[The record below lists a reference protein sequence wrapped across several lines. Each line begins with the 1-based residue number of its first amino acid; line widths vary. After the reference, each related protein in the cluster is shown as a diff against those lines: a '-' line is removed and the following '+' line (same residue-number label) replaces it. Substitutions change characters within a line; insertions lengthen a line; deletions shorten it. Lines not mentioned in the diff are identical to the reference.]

1 MKKVLVLLVGLGLVI
16 SCDKEEALDDSSNT
30 FDTTSIMAIV
40 ESGNNNTSRDVNRP
54 GSVLNWIETIE
65 ITADHVGT
73 IGGTYKVS
81 DTYTMVD
88 DGSGEENFI
97 LENVALGENK
107 FEAFAK
113 SYQEDA
119 AEEFVWV
126 ENKADAPWEWVD
138 AQRGRAPNTNFRDT
152 DNDPQ
157 LIYENPSAG
166 QNAVNFDM
174 MAESGRLIVAVK
186 LSDEIRNDISSNF
199 VYGRYTVTYADVTT
213 GTTSANVA
221 FNGDDDNLAD
231 DGIHTDRSDDL
242 LTFYFSDNDKS
253 LKGACVKFDFDVCDT
268 NPYVTNAFSRQ
279 ICIPENGQ
287 SIGCVFEVGKDA
299 VVEDVTDFNF
309 TFDWQELDCNP
320 CASDNYVTTVP
331 APTTV
336 EDLIAELCDSTPS
349 DSDNRLEGSRTMT
362 SYLNRLSVVLGD
374 STIDQSLL
382 DNGGVTVKD
391 IKNFIDPNSNVVLN
405 PNSGF
410 FLLTNGTNAS
420 VTLQVRVDDIDYEIN
435 LGDETSLM
443 VKIKKG
449 SAVNQIKLSD
459 NSVFFIEATDNY
471 VISNAGYDGCN

>member
-1 MKKVLVLLVGLGLVI
+1 MKKVLLLLVGLGLVV

-107 FEAFAK
+107 FEAFAR
-113 SYQEDA
+113 SYQQDA

-152 DNDPQ
+152 DNDSQ
-157 LIYENPSAG
+157 IIYENPSAG

-186 LSDEIRNDISSNF
+186 LSDEIRNDFSSNF
-199 VYGRYTVTYADVTT
+199 VYVRYTVTYADGTT
-213 GTTSANVA
+213 GTTSTKVA
-221 FNGDDDNLAD
+221 FNGNNSSE
-231 DGIHTDRSDDL
+231 INMDRSDDL
-242 LTFYFSDNDKS
+242 LTFYFSDNNKS
-253 LKGACVKFDFDVCDT
+253 LKGACVTFDFDVCDI
-268 NPYVTNAFSRQ
+268 NPIETNAFSRQ
-279 ICIPENGQ
+279 ICIPLNGN
-287 SIGCVFEVGKDA
+287 SVGCVFEVGKDA

-309 TFDWQELDCNP
+309 TFDWEELDCNP

-391 IKNFIDPNSNVVLN
+391 IKNFIDPNSNVVVN

-420 VTLQVRVDDIDYEIN
+420 VTLQVRVDNIDYEIY
-435 LGDETSLM
+435 LGTKTSLM
-443 VKIKKG
+443 VKIKKD

-459 NSVFFIEATDNY
+459 DSEFFIEATDNY

>member
-16 SCDKEEALDDSSNT
+16 SCDKEEALDDSPST
-30 FDTTSIMAIV
+30 FETTSIMAIV
-40 ESGNNNTSRDVNRP
+40 ESGNNDASRDVNRP

-126 ENKADAPWEWVD
+126 ENEADTPWEWVD

-152 DNDPQ
+152 DNDSQ
-157 LIYENPSAG
+157 IIYENPSAG
-166 QNAVNFDM
+166 ENAVNFDM
-174 MAESGRLIVAVK
+174 KAESGRLIVAVK
-186 LSDEIRNDISSNF
+186 LSDEIRNDFSSNF
-199 VYGRYTVTYADVTT
+199 VYVRYTVTYADGTT
-213 GTTSANVA
+213 GTTSTKVA
-221 FNGDDDNLAD
+221 FNGNNSSE
-231 DGIHTDRSDDL
+231 INMDRSDDL
-242 LTFYFSDNDKS
+242 LTFYFSDNNKS
-253 LKGACVKFDFDVCDT
+253 LKGACVTFDFDVCDI
-268 NPYVTNAFSRQ
+268 NPIETNAFSRQ

-391 IKNFIDPNSNVVLN
+391 IKNFIDPNSNVDVN